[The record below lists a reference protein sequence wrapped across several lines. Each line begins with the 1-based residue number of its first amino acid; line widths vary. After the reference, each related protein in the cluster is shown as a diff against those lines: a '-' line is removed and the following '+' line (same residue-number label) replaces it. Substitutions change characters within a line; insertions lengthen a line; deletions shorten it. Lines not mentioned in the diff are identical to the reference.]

1 MINALLEDTH
11 HNKLTKKH
19 LARKAAG
26 KEIKKA
32 KQDPKLLAAAEET
45 NQKIIANIKGKLPL
59 NRPALPSLK
68 TKADNSETQSTSK
81 TERNLGANQIYV
93 HIHHGETIK
102 INKTRTF
109 TRFVIQLA
117 PHMIVEEDESIW
129 YRTSKF
135 KKWRALGSDEAMQD
149 MYDTALE
156 AGNHLT
162 VCQMLEVRHTATAP
176 LGGFSINC
184 LRLLTM
190 FCCDSPGRFPFR
202 Q

>member
-1 MINALLEDTH
+1 
-11 HNKLTKKH
+11 
-19 LARKAAG
+19 
-26 KEIKKA
+26 
-32 KQDPKLLAAAEET
+32 
-45 NQKIIANIKGKLPL
+45 
-59 NRPALPSLK
+59 
-68 TKADNSETQSTSK
+68 
-81 TERNLGANQIYV
+81 
-93 HIHHGETIK
+93 
-102 INKTRTF
+102 
-109 TRFVIQLA
+109 
-117 PHMIVEEDESIW
+117 MIVEEDESIW

-149 MYDTALE
+149 IYDTALE